1 MQPTKGAC
9 AGDRDVSFGNSL
21 RCQGQLAAHAADQR
35 LSDVGDFDHSTTV
48 HKALPQVGHEFD
60 TVR

>member
-1 MQPTKGAC
+1 MCGRQGRLVWELPG
-9 AGDRDVSFGNSL
+9 
-21 RCQGQLAAHAADQR
+21 CQGQLAAHAADQR

-48 HKALPQVGHEFD
+48 LKALPQVGHEFD